1 MKVSVFEQVPYRY
14 LPASF
19 EDRYSSVVTTPY
31 FDLVEP
37 ERMAESL
44 HSGYAEL
51 LHAARAGFDGVC
63 LTEHSQS
70 VYDISP
76 NPDLMGA
83 AVAYATRAE
92 GLDVALTILGR
103 SLGKSREPLKV
114 AEEYALLDCITGGRL
129 IAGFPVGLSYDANQN
144 GAIPAVETRE
154 RYQEHRE
161 LILKAWAEREP
172 FAWNGRFE
180 KYGQV
185 NVWPRPIQQPHPPIW
200 IPGSGSPGTLVDILR
215 RNYAFVY
222 LSWSGPKLV
231 GRQIFDRYWEFAEK
245 EGRDRNPYR
254 LAFLQVVAVSETD
267 ARAEQEYAPHLEAHY
282 RAGLGGVPPS
292 GFAVPGYAEPAGIE
306 HMIRNPGDLGM
317 LAKMRHIT
325 YKEIVDTQV
334 AIVGSPATV
343 ADQIEEFVREFRI
356 GNLLVMLQN
365 GSMPREL
372 TEKNISLFAEEVLP
386 RLRPIWDEEGW
397 ENHWWPCAAQNTS
410 AVASAAA
417 GGEA

>member
-1 MKVSVFEQVPYRY
+1 
-14 LPASF
+14 
-19 EDRYSSVVTTPY
+19 
-31 FDLVEP
+31 
-37 ERMAESL
+37 
-44 HSGYAEL
+44 
-51 LHAARAGFDGVC
+51 
-63 LTEHSQS
+63 
-70 VYDISP
+70 
-76 NPDLMGA
+76 MGA
-83 AVAYATRAE
+83 ALAYATRAE
-92 GLDVALTILGR
+92 GLDTAITILGR

-114 AEEYALLDCITGGRL
+114 AEEYALLDCISGGRL

-144 GAIPAVETRE
+144 GAIPAIETRE
-154 RYQEHRE
+154 RYNEHRE
-161 LILKAWAEREP
+161 LILKAWAEPEP

-200 IPGSGSPGTLVDILR
+200 IPGSGSPGTLIDILR
-215 RNYAFVY
+215 RDYAFVY

-231 GRQIFDRYWEFAEK
+231 GHQVFDRYWEFADK

-267 ARAEQEYAPHLEAHY
+267 ARAEQEYARHLEAHY

-306 HMIRNPGDLGM
+306 HMIRNPGELGM
-317 LAKMRHIT
+317 LAKMRDIT

-397 ENHWWPCAAQNTS
+397 ENHWWPREAEAGT
-410 AVASAAA
+410 AVAGAAA